1 MCCFGLNILWI
12 VWIVHLILVINN
24 IQVTLTDLEGKVD
37 KTKYVNEHV
46 MNFKSSNHHIPRVN
60 KTFENGSQ
68 CKYVGTSA
76 TSRGSVVRKTRI
88 RIIILGSGFLLC
100 TIFSSSP

>member
-1 MCCFGLNILWI
+1 M
-12 VWIVHLILVINN
+12 LVINN

-46 MNFKSSNHHIPRVN
+46 INFKCSNNHIPRVN

-68 CKYVGTSA
+68 FKYMGTSA
-76 TSRGSVVRKTRI
+76 TSRDSVVRKTKI
-88 RIIILGSGFLLC
+88 KIIILGSGFLLC